1 MISSESVDVQKE
13 GLSRPMLEQ
22 RQILQSSYL
31 VAIFFLERKGGRFY
45 SERSYLVTIRPLLQ
59 HSTMLLGSAT
69 GCYLLGADFKFTFRI
84 SGAKGLHSGKTE
96 GHNNQ
101 QESRVVGNL

>member
-1 MISSESVDVQKE
+1 
-13 GLSRPMLEQ
+13 MLEQ

-59 HSTMLLGSAT
+59 HR
-69 GCYLLGADFKFTFRI
+69 CYLLGADFKFTFTI
-84 SGAKGLHSGKTE
+84 SRVKGLHSGKIE